1 MNKVS
6 QIIFDKLEQDLEKK
20 DNASLIVSGGSSP
33 IQIFKDLSAMETKWD
48 KINISLVDDRV
59 VDKNHNDSN
68 EKLVNDLLIID
79 KAKDAN
85 FISICNQS
93 DKLANLNRPFNVM
106 LLGMGEDGHFASLF
120 PKLIHTNPEYFDK
133 AAKPEIFFTEPLGN
147 PIHPRVTMNLAMIL
161 ESKDIFLLI
170 SNKKKLDIYN
180 QAKSDNSLPLHYLL
194 NQDIAEIHIIE
205 LY

>member
-1 MNKVS
+1 MEKVS
-6 QIIFDKLEQDLEKK
+6 QIIFDKLEQDLKKK
-20 DNASLIVSGGSSP
+20 DDVSLIVSGGSSP
-33 IQIFKDLSAMETKWD
+33 IQIFKDLSAMETEWD
-48 KINISLVDDRV
+48 EINISLVDDRV

-68 EKLVNDLLIID
+68 EKLVNDLLITD

-85 FISICNQS
+85 FISICNQP
-93 DKLANLNRPFNVM
+93 DELTNLNRPFNVM

-133 AAKPEIFFTEPLGN
+133 AAKPEIFFTEPMGN

-194 NQDIAEIHIIE
+194 NQDMAEIHIIE

>member
-20 DNASLIVSGGSSP
+20 DNVSLIVSGGSSP

-133 AAKPEIFFTEPLGN
+133 AAKPEIFFTEPMGN

-194 NQDIAEIHIIE
+194 NQDIAEIQIIQS
-205 LY
+205 Y

>member
-20 DNASLIVSGGSSP
+20 DNVSLIVSGGSSP

-48 KINISLVDDRV
+48 EINISLVDDRV

-68 EKLVNDLLIID
+68 EKLVNDLLITD

-85 FISICNQS
+85 FISICNQP
-93 DKLANLNRPFNVM
+93 DELTNLNRPFNVM

-120 PKLIHTNPEYFDK
+120 PKLIYTNPEYFDK
-133 AAKPEIFFTEPLGN
+133 SAKPEIFFTEPMGN

-161 ESKDIFLLI
+161 ESKNIFLLI
-170 SNKKKLDIYN
+170 SNNKKLDIYN

-194 NQDIAEIHIIE
+194 NQDIAEIQIIQS
-205 LY
+205 Y

>member
-133 AAKPEIFFTEPLGN
+133 AAKPEIFFTEPMGN

-161 ESKDIFLLI
+161 ESKNIFLLI

>member
-20 DNASLIVSGGSSP
+20 DNVSLIVSGGSSP
-33 IQIFKDLSAMETKWD
+33 IQIFKDLSAMETKWG

-59 VDKNHNDSN
+59 VDNNHNDSN

-93 DKLANLNRPFNVM
+93 DKLANL
-106 LLGMGEDGHFASLF
+106 
-120 PKLIHTNPEYFDK
+120 I
-133 AAKPEIFFTEPLGN
+133 
-147 PIHPRVTMNLAMIL
+147 
-161 ESKDIFLLI
+161 
-170 SNKKKLDIYN
+170 
-180 QAKSDNSLPLHYLL
+180 
-194 NQDIAEIHIIE
+194 
-205 LY
+205 